1 MAQGYTTAIAT
12 ILKNV
17 HRLFSVIV
25 KLLNYFLVILEVL
38 TILSAISW
46 KPGMSKVQQSKNF
59 IY

>member
-46 KPGMSKVQQSKNF
+46 KPGMSKVQ
-59 IY
+59 